1 MTIEAEAAVISAAL
15 VDFTVASVTPLAKE
29 HFSNPVH
36 AAAWELLTVY
46 SDKRERLTPLLLNHE
61 LKQKGFNTINLP
73 EATPLV
79 RATVNQAVEVIVSTW
94 LSRNIEF
101 YSRKFA
107 NLPARDRVLALH
119 SKLDELL
126 CAVPTTGRTAAE
138 IVATY
143 TEAVANKPADFRV
156 GIHSGIGLESFSP
169 GGIPCDKLTIIMAQT
184 GHLKST
190 TGLNL
195 AVNAA
200 KAGNRVVV
208 FSLED
213 SEELTMQSLVAIS
226 TGIPLQRLYTQNL
239 LPDEHQKLK
248 YLPKFLQNIIIES
261 DIPRDMRQVT
271 ARVKRHSAQARVD
284 MVVVDYAQL
293 FEFPGSER
301 EGLGELAKT
310 ARLAAHTDK
319 TAYVLL
325 SQVNEAKMRDRGD
338 YRPQLDDVFG
348 SSVLK
353 QCAKLVVG
361 IYRPCIHE
369 PERPEDSEYIDLPH
383 AAYESLVEIH
393 VRKNK
398 LGPLGRLLLSV
409 DLPTGRL
416 TASAADTTPSVG
428 F

>member
-29 HFSNPVH
+29 HFSNPVY
-36 AAAWELLTVY
+36 AAAWEMLTVY

-61 LKQKGFNTINLP
+61 LQQKGFKPLNLP
-73 EATPLV
+73 ENPMAVSQVAQAT
-79 RATVNQAVEVIVSTW
+79 EVIVNTW

-107 NLPARDRVLALH
+107 SLPARERVLALH
-119 SKLDELL
+119 GKLDELL

-143 TEAVANKPADFRV
+143 TEAIANKPADFRV

-169 GGIPCDKLTIIMAQT
+169 GGIPADKLTVIFAQT
-184 GHLKST
+184 GMLKST

-213 SEELTMQSLVAIS
+213 SEELTMQSLVSIS

-248 YLPKFLQNIIIES
+248 YLPKYLQNIIIES

-271 ARVKRHSAQARVD
+271 ARVKRHHAQARVD
-284 MVVVDYAQL
+284 IVIVDYAQL
-293 FEFPGSER
+293 FDSSGSER
-301 EGLGELAKT
+301 EALGEIAKT

-319 TAYVLL
+319 IAYVLL
-325 SQVNEAKMRDRGD
+325 SQVNEAKMRERKS
-338 YRPQLDDVFG
+338 YIPALDDIFG
-348 SSVLK
+348 SSVIK
-353 QCAKLVVG
+353 QCAKLAFG

-369 PERPEDSEYIDLPH
+369 PERSEDSEYIDLPH

-416 TASAADTTPSVG
+416 TANAADTTPSVG